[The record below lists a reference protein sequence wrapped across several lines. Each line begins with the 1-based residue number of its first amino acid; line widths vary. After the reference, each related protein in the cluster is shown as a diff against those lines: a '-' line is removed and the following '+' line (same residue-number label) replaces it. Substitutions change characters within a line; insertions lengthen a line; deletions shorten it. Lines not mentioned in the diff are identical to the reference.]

1 LLVEAP
7 VGREAVSAALLDA
20 AEAELAEVGVK
31 AASVRRIAAR
41 AGVNHGLVHRHFGAK
56 DQLVAAV
63 LDRLASQVAGG
74 LDHITAHDLL
84 DPAGPFA
91 RHLRVLARAAL
102 DDVDLGGLQSSH
114 PVADH
119 LVARLGGNADARVA
133 AARLMALAFGL
144 HLFGPFIAEATGA
157 DLADVAR
164 SLTSPAT
171 STEPARER
179 GAKPARRSRAGS

>member
-1 LLVEAP
+1 MSPP
-7 VGREAVSAALLDA
+7 VGREAVVEALLDA

-56 DQLVAAV
+56 DNLVTAV
-63 LDRLASQVAGG
+63 LERLAAQTADRLSHETTTDV
-74 LDHITAHDLL
+74 L
-84 DPAGPFA
+84 DPASPFA

-102 DDVDLGGLQSSH
+102 DGVDLAALQSTH

-119 LVARLGGNADARVA
+119 LVARLGGDEDARLA

-157 DLADVAR
+157 DLANIAR
-164 SLTSPAT
+164 SLTAP
-171 STEPARER
+171 RD
-179 GAKPARRSRAGS
+179 